1 METNLI
7 VLGNSGNLISIYLRD
22 LRDIEKQKDRLHFRT
37 NIKRISYILAYEASK
52 KLPYKEVEVKTPL
65 GTAKQHSLLKQPII
79 ISVLRAGLIMHDSFL
94 EMFDEADNAFI
105 GSYRKYTSKT
115 DFVIKTEYMAS
126 PNPTNKPWIIIDP
139 MIATGNT
146 IVQAY
151 RHLIKFGEPSQL
163 IICGIVAS
171 KIGINKLKQE
181 LNNPTIIVAAVDNE
195 LNDKG
200 YIVPGLGDA
209 GDLALGE
216 KM

>member
-1 METNLI
+1 MATGLI
-7 VLGNSGNLISIYLRD
+7 TLGNFGSLISIYLRD
-22 LRDIEKQKDRLHFRT
+22 LRDVEKQKDRLHFRT

-52 KLPYKEVEVKTPL
+52 KLPHQEVEIKTPL
-65 GTAKQHSLLKQPII
+65 GTAKQHKLVEQPII

-115 DFVIKTEYMAS
+115 DFIIKTEYMAS
-126 PNPTNKPWIIIDP
+126 PNPANRPWIIIDP

-151 RHLIKFGEPSQL
+151 EHLVKFGEPSQL
-163 IICGIVAS
+163 IICGIIAS
-171 KIGINKLKQE
+171 KAGITKLKQE
-181 LNNPTIIVAAVDNE
+181 LNNPTIIVAAVDDK

>member
-1 METNLI
+1 MEKNLI
-7 VLGNSGNLISIYLRD
+7 ILGNTGSLISIYLKA
-22 LRDIEKQKDRLHFRT
+22 LRDINKQKDRLHFRT

-52 KLPYKEVEVKTPL
+52 KLQYKEVEVQTPL
-65 GTAKQHSLLKQPII
+65 GTAKQHQLISQPII

-105 GSYRKYTSKT
+105 GSYRQYTDDT
-115 DFVIKTEYMAS
+115 NFVIKTEYMAS
-126 PNPTNKPWIIIDP
+126 PNPNNRPWIIIDP

-151 RHLIKFGEPSQL
+151 QHLAKFGKPSQL
-163 IICGIVAS
+163 IICGIIAS
-171 KIGINKLKQE
+171 KFGVNKLQSE
-181 LNNPTIIVAAVDNE
+181 LNNPTIIVAAMDE
-195 LNDKG
+195 KLNKKG